1 MVNNNIIANNNI
13 NDNMLLMHEYNILPE
28 KREIFLHSY
37 IDGQEDSGVDYR
49 SSVVLQK
56 NIRYL
61 TLNNSVDPILIHMN
75 MPGGDWEDCLSIFDT
90 IRLCPAKTA
99 MIGYGKVQSSSGVI
113 FQSPNLR
120 ILMPNASLL
129 IHYGTISLDSEHSKA
144 AASSVQW
151 NEKETDKMIDIFA
164 QRCIKSPIS
173 KEKKWKNSI
182 HIIKKHIMG
191 QISNKCDWILNAE
204 EAVYYG
210 FADGIIGSKKYPTIE
225 SIKAACY

>member
-1 MVNNNIIANNNI
+1 MKIMMNNQVST
-13 NDNMLLMHEYNILPE
+13 NDSMLLLHEYNMLPD

-49 SSVVLQK
+49 SSVILQK

-61 TLNNSVDPILIHMN
+61 TLNSLDPILIHMN

-90 IRLCPAKTA
+90 IKLCPAKTA
-99 MIGYGKVQSSSGVI
+99 VIGYGKVQSSSGVI

-120 ILMPNASLL
+120 IMMPNATLL

-151 NEKETDKMIDIFA
+151 NEKETDKMVDIFV

-182 HIIKKHIMG
+182 HIIKKHIMS
-191 QISNKCDWILNAE
+191 QISNKCDWILDAD

-210 FADGIIGSKKYPTIE
+210 FADGILGSKKYPDIE
-225 SIKAACY
+225 SVKSSCF

>member
-1 MVNNNIIANNNI
+1 MVNNIVSTST
-13 NDNMLLMHEYNILPE
+13 NDNMLLMHEYSIIPE

-37 IDGQEDSGVDYR
+37 FDGAEDSGVDYR
-49 SSVVLQK
+49 SSTVLQK

-61 TLNNSVDPILIHMN
+61 TLNSLDPILIHMN

-99 MIGYGKVQSSSGVI
+99 IIGYGKLQSSSGVI

-120 ILMPNASLL
+120 LMMPNATLL

-151 NEKETDKMIDIFA
+151 NEKETDKMVDIFVN
-164 QRCIKSPIS
+164 RCLKSPIAR
-173 KEKKWKNSI
+173 EKKWKNSI
-182 HIIKKHIMG
+182 HIIKKHIVS
-191 QISNKCDWILNAE
+191 QISNKCDWILDAD

-210 FADGIIGSKKYPTIE
+210 FADGILGSKKYPTVE
-225 SIKAACY
+225 SVKQSCY

>member
-1 MVNNNIIANNNI
+1 MVNHSIINST
-13 NDNMLLMHEYNILPE
+13 NDSMYLMHEYNILPD
-28 KREIFLHSY
+28 KREIFLHSF
-37 IDGQEDSGVDYR
+37 IDGADDSGVDYR

-61 TLNNSVDPILIHMN
+61 TLGSNDPILIHMN

-90 IRLCPAKTA
+90 IKLSSAKTA
-99 MIGYGKVQSSSGVI
+99 ILGYGKLQSSSGVI

-120 ILMPNASLL
+120 IMMPNATLL

-151 NEKETDKMIDIFA
+151 NEKETDKMVDIFV
-164 QRCIKSPIS
+164 QRCLKSPIA
-173 KEKKWKNSI
+173 KEKKWKNSS
-182 HIIKKHIMG
+182 HIIKKHLMS
-191 QISNKCDWILNAE
+191 QISNKCDWILDAE

-210 FADGIIGSKKYPTIE
+210 FADGIFGSKKYPDIE
-225 SIKAACY
+225 SIKSACY